1 MKKLLIFALAA
12 ALLLSGC
19 SAKSSPGETAPSYP
33 SVEERDTSEG
43 SYDGS
48 YGWGDKGTQSESPQA
63 PLPDSNSIAGNPN
76 DAVSPEEEAAALSEK
91 LIYTGQLQIESLEFD
106 KACETVQELLDKVGG
121 FVENSS
127 ISGSTYYT
135 EDGEPRLDDR
145 YASYRLR
152 VPSAKFDEFMDSAG
166 QLGNVTDRGTNVDNI
181 TAQYYDTDAR
191 LTSYQVQYDRL
202 LALME
207 KAERM
212 EDILAIENQLTSV
225 RYQIE
230 SLETTLRGWQNQV
243 EYSTVNITIREVVR
257 YTPAAKLSFFQR
269 LANAFEGSLRG
280 FGYWLE
286 NSSFSIIYALPY
298 LVLLAVLWLVAR
310 KFFPKLRVKKL
321 TLPSR
326 KKQGQNTPEQV
337 KDENDNPV

>member
-19 SAKSSPGETAPSYP
+19 SAKSNLGETAPSYP

-43 SYDGS
+43 SYEGS
-48 YGWGDKGTQSESPQA
+48 YGWGDKETQSETAETPA
-63 PLPDSNSIAGNPN
+63 PDSNSITVNPS
-76 DAVSPEEEAAALSEK
+76 DAKSPEEEAAALSEK
-91 LIYTGQLQIESLEFD
+91 LIYTGQLTVESLEFD
-106 KACETVQELLDKVGG
+106 KACQTVQELLDKVGG

-127 ISGSTYYT
+127 VSGSTYYT

-152 VPSAKFDEFMDSAG
+152 VPSAKFDEFMESAG

-181 TAQYYDTDAR
+181 TSQYYDTDAR

-207 KAERM
+207 KAEKM
-212 EDILAIENQLTSV
+212 EDILAIENQLTQV

-243 EYSTVNITIREVVR
+243 DYSTVNITIREVVR
-257 YTPAAKLSFFQR
+257 YTPAAKLSFFER
-269 LANAFEGSLRG
+269 LANAFEDSLRS

-298 LVLLAVLWLVAR
+298 LVLLAVLWLIAR
-310 KFFPKLRVKKL
+310 KFFPKLRVKKPKL
-321 TLPSR
+321 SFGKKSSAKVPPQDPSDD
-326 KKQGQNTPEQV
+326 KPL
-337 KDENDNPV
+337 